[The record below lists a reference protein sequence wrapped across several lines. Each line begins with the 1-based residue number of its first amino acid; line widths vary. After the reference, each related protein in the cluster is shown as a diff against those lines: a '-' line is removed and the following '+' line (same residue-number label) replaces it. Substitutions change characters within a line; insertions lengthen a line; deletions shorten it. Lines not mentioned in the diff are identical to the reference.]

1 MKKIIQVQENGSS
14 ALYRINVTQDK
25 YGIWDDAVMCAYT
38 LDGSTRFL
46 EDDIVNIYG
55 TSKGLYSYTSVMG
68 ATITIP
74 SMSIKYMDL
83 VP

>member
-1 MKKIIQVQENGSS
+1 
-14 ALYRINVTQDK
+14 
-25 YGIWDDAVMCAYT
+25 MCAYT